1 MIKPMSGH
9 SKWSTIKRQKGI
21 ADAKRSQ
28 VFTKLA
34 NAITVAAKN
43 GADPTM
49 NFKLRLAID
58 RARDANM
65 PKDNIERSIK
75 RGTGEEG
82 GKLEEITYEAYGP
95 GSVAMLIECL
105 TDNKNRTSSS
115 LRHLLER
122 AGGRLA
128 DIGSVN
134 WMFET
139 KAILQLPLPKDGRD
153 ELELLLIE
161 AGATDLTE
169 ENEQLII
176 TGEPASLEPIKQVL
190 ISKSLALSY
199 SGVEPISKTTT
210 PIVDSEIENKLNNL
224 REALEADE
232 DVTATYDNQT

>member
-1 MIKPMSGH
+1 MSGH
-9 SKWSTIKRQKGI
+9 SKWATIKRQKGV

-34 NAITVAAKN
+34 NTITVAAKN

-58 RARDANM
+58 RAREANM
-65 PKDNIERSIK
+65 PKDNIERAVK
-75 RGTGEEG
+75 RGIGEEG

-105 TDNKNRTSSS
+105 TDNKNRTSSN

-128 DIGSVN
+128 DMGSVS

-139 KAILQLPLPKDGRD
+139 KAVVQLPLPQVGRD

-176 TGEPASLEPIKQVL
+176 TGEPANLETIKQVL
-190 ISKSLALSY
+190 TTKGLALTY
-199 SGVEPISKTTT
+199 SGIEPISKTTVSIT
-210 PIVDSEIENKLNNL
+210 DLDIENKLNNL
-224 REALEADE
+224 REILEADD
-232 DVTATYDNQT
+232 DVTATYDNQA